1 MTVYNFD
8 ETFVKIISNVTRFS
22 YLRSPSRHCFGLV
35 NVRWLSSEQ
44 VSLFIV
50 QTVNLIKLF
59 IIATTTIIKK
69 NTIWQKNWLRVV
81 IRFGYCCKS
90 IRYCSI
96 SIRWLLSSTIRNR
109 YFYRRLQQK
118 FNYDRT
124 LYELRTIKG
133 ISHNSQWQKFLLYL
147 LGNLIC
153 FANRKKEINNNKLYS
168 PFVMWLQFLWK
179 KTVWHW
185 KHRVLY
191 QCSVYSVILFF
202 LFFLYIFPLTAAI
215 CSTPKKSNDV
225 AFSWCGISHE
235 TTSRINTTLPSSN
248 HQRVMSTWWRKRRR
262 KSME

>member
-1 MTVYNFD
+1 MAVYNFD
-8 ETFVKIISNVTRFS
+8 GSFVKIISNVTRFS

-50 QTVNLIKLF
+50 QTVNWIKLF
-59 IIATTTIIKK
+59 IIATTTIIKKK

-179 KTVWHW
+179 KLSDTGNIEYCISVRCTVW
-185 KHRVLY
+185 Y
-191 QCSVYSVILFF
+191 FFFYSSF
-202 LFFLYIFPLTAAI
+202 
-215 CSTPKKSNDV
+215 
-225 AFSWCGISHE
+225 ISFH
-235 TTSRINTTLPSSN
+235 
-248 HQRVMSTWWRKRRR
+248 
-262 KSME
+262 